1 MNFNRLAKHF
11 PELAQKTPAEQQA
24 LLAQAYQ
31 QVFSAEHKLKIWRS
45 NLLSAAIMASVC
57 FFFVLVVR
65 PALGMSQQTSAIV
78 LMLIAFPTYFFIQ
91 HRRFINQLRNGLHK
105 LLP

>member
-1 MNFNRLAKHF
+1 MNLKQLAKHF
-11 PELAQKTPAEQQA
+11 PELATMEPEKQQA

-31 QVFSAEHKLKIWRS
+31 DAFSAEHKMKIWRS
-45 NLLSAAIMASVC
+45 NLLSTLIMVSFC
-57 FFFVLVVR
+57 FLFVLVLR

-78 LMLIAFPTYFFIQ
+78 LMVAVLPTYFLIQ
-91 HRRFINQLRNGLHK
+91 HRRFINQIRHSLQK